1 LIDSHAHLN
10 DPDFESDLGQVIQ
23 RAQAAGVTGII
34 NIGYD
39 LPSSRRA
46 VELAAEY
53 DWMYAV
59 AGVHPHYARKV
70 TPEMMAELEQLAH
83 AQQIV
88 AIGETGLDYY
98 YDNSPR
104 QIQQQVFHAHLQLA
118 KKYDLP
124 VVVHSRDAT
133 QDTLSIIKEHPG
145 NRYLMHCY
153 SQSLETAKLYLDLGC
168 YISFAGPV
176 TFKNAHKLRQ
186 VAAAVPLDR
195 LLIETDCPYLAPV
208 PHRGQRNEPAWV
220 KHVAEKL
227 AELHNVPVEELI
239 AATTANT
246 QAFFAIKPKSG

>member
-1 LIDSHAHLN
+1 MIDSHAHLN
-10 DPDFESDLGQVIQ
+10 DPEFEADLAEVIQ

-53 DWMYAV
+53 DWMYAAV
-59 AGVHPHYARKV
+59 AVHPHDARTV
-70 TPEMMAELEQLAH
+70 TPETLAELEQLVE
-83 AQQIV
+83 AQRVV

-104 QIQQQVFHAHLQLA
+104 ESQRQVFHQHLELA
-118 KKYDLP
+118 EKLGLP

-133 QDTLSIIKEHPG
+133 QDTLAIIKEHP
-145 NRYLMHCY
+145 NVHYLMHCY
-153 SQSLETAKLYLDLGC
+153 SQSRESVKSYLDLGC

-176 TFKNAHKLRQ
+176 TFKNAHKLREA
-186 VAAAVPLDR
+186 AAAVPLDR
-195 LLIETDCPYLAPV
+195 LLIETDCPYLAPE
-208 PHRGQRNEPAWV
+208 PHRGRRNEPAWV

-227 AELHNVPVEELI
+227 AELHGVQVEELI
-239 AATTANT
+239 AVTTANT
-246 QAFFAIKPKSG
+246 KAFFRF

>member
-10 DPDFESDLGQVIQ
+10 DPEFEADLAEVIQ

-39 LPSSRRA
+39 LTSSRRA

-53 DWMYAV
+53 DWMYAAV
-59 AGVHPHYARKV
+59 AVHPHDARTV
-70 TPEMMAELEQLAH
+70 TPETLAELEQLVE
-83 AQQIV
+83 AQRVV

-104 QIQQQVFHAHLQLA
+104 ESQRQVFHQHLELA
-118 KKYDLP
+118 EKLGLP

-133 QDTLSIIKEHPG
+133 QDTLAIIKEHP
-145 NRYLMHCY
+145 NVHYLMHCY
-153 SQSLETAKLYLDLGC
+153 SQSRESVKSYLDLGC

-176 TFKNAHKLRQ
+176 TFKNAHKLREA
-186 VAAAVPLDR
+186 AAAVPLDR
-195 LLIETDCPYLAPV
+195 LLIETDCPYLAPE
-208 PHRGQRNEPAWV
+208 PHRGRRNEPAWV

-227 AELHNVPVEELI
+227 AELHGVQVEELI
-239 AATTANT
+239 AVTTANT
-246 QAFFAIKPKSG
+246 KAFFRF

>member
-1 LIDSHAHLN
+1 MIDSHAHLN
-10 DPDFESDLGQVIQ
+10 DPEFEADLAEVIQ

-53 DWMYAV
+53 DWMYAAV
-59 AGVHPHYARKV
+59 AVHPHDARTV
-70 TPEMMAELEQLAH
+70 TPETLAELEQLVE
-83 AQQIV
+83 AQRVV

-104 QIQQQVFHAHLQLA
+104 ESQRQVFHQHLELA
-118 KKYDLP
+118 EKLGLP

-133 QDTLSIIKEHPG
+133 QDTLAIIKEHP
-145 NRYLMHCY
+145 NVRYLMHCY
-153 SQSLETAKLYLDLGC
+153 SQSRESVKSYLDLGC

-176 TFKNAHKLRQ
+176 TFKNAHKLREA
-186 VAAAVPLDR
+186 AAAVPLDR
-195 LLIETDCPYLAPV
+195 LLIETDCPYLAPE
-208 PHRGQRNEPAWV
+208 PHRGRRNEPAWV

-227 AELHNVPVEELI
+227 AELHGVQVEELI
-239 AATTANT
+239 AVTTANT
-246 QAFFAIKPKSG
+246 KAFFRF